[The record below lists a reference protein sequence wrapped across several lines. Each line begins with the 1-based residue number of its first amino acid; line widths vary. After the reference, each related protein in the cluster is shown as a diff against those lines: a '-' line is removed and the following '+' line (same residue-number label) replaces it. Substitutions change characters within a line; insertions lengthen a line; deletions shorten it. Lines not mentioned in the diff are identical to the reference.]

1 MLTRQELL
9 DKVRCYAADADV
21 EHLQRA
27 YMRVREIGGGA
38 LGTVETGVQRSL
50 AVADLLADL
59 RLDVDTLS
67 AGLLFP
73 SVEEERL
80 TEGQIEEEFGGEIA
94 ELVRGT
100 CQLAQVNYRSSAEH
114 QAEAFRKMIFAMAS
128 DLRVLLVRLADR
140 LYTLR
145 SLKTGGGARRG
156 RLAEETLDIY
166 APIANRLGIKTF
178 KSELED
184 LAFAILHTRRYEALE
199 EKLSSR
205 REVSD
210 RFIERISGALEELAR
225 EQHIDGAVHGRLK
238 HMSSI
243 HTKMRNKQLDF
254 EEVSD
259 LVAFRVIVDDVAS
272 CYAMLGAVHAR
283 WEPIHERFKDYVG
296 QPKSNGYQSLHT
308 TVLGKQGERFEV
320 QIRSQEM
327 HQVAELGIAAH
338 WRYKEGHLALS
349 PKELERISRVGE
361 LSRMVAEIQDPQEF
375 VEMVKVD
382 LFADEVYVYTP
393 QGEVKWFPLGSTA
406 LDFAYSVHSEVGKH
420 AVGARV
426 HGQMVPLRYKLQ
438 SGDRVEVLTRKDQ
451 VPSRDWMRMVV
462 SHRARSKIRAYL
474 QKEAREKAR
483 QEGYDALENELKK
496 HDLKLA
502 KVLKSAEFNKV
513 LEQIR
518 ARNADELCVRI
529 GYGSLALFKV
539 MEILV
544 PEPEEEEEF
553 SLPAMG
559 DELSRKKSAASGSK
573 VRVHGLEGMLTTIAR
588 CCRPVQGDAIVG
600 YITRGRGITV
610 HRVDCPQATR
620 LDPRRTIP
628 TEWTGATGGT
638 QQARIRVV
646 MEDRSGMLATVTKRI
661 GLMKINIASC
671 DVQIGDDGFGTVV
684 FGLAVRDRAQ
694 LRQVI
699 QKLSEV
705 PGVVEVGRI

>member
-9 DKVRCYAADADV
+9 DKVRCYAPDADV
-21 EHLQRA
+21 QHLERA
-27 YMRVREIGGGA
+27 YQRVRKIDGGA
-38 LGTVETGVQRSL
+38 LGTVDTSVQRSL
-50 AVADLLADL
+50 SVADLLADL
-59 RLDVDTLS
+59 RLDVDTVA

-73 SVEEERL
+73 SVEEGRL
-80 TEGQIEEEFGGEIA
+80 TESQIEEEFGEEIA

-114 QAEAFRKMIFAMAS
+114 QAEAFRKMIFAMSS

-145 SLKTGGGARRG
+145 LLKHGGGVRRG

-166 APIANRLGIKTF
+166 APIANRLGIQTF

-210 RFIERISGALEELAR
+210 RFIGRITDALEQIAE
-225 EQHIDGAVHGRLK
+225 EQQIQATVYGRLK
-238 HMSSI
+238 HTSSI
-243 HTKMRNKQLDF
+243 HNKMQNKQLDF
-254 EEVSD
+254 DEVAD

-283 WEPIHERFKDYVG
+283 WEPIHDRFKDFIG

-327 HQVAELGIAAH
+327 HEVAELGIAAH

-349 PKELERISRVGE
+349 PKEMDRISRVGE

-462 SHRARSKIRAYL
+462 SHRARAKIRAYL
-474 QKEAREKAR
+474 HKEARQKAR
-483 QEGYDALENELKK
+483 QEGYDSLEAELKK
-496 HDLKLA
+496 HDLKLN
-502 KVLKSAEFNKV
+502 KVLKSVEFARV
-513 LEQIR
+513 LEQVR

-539 MEILV
+539 MEVLA
-544 PEPEEEEEF
+544 PEPEDEEEF
-553 SLPAMG
+553 CLPAM
-559 DELSRKKSAASGSK
+559 DEGATRKRAAGARST

-588 CCRPVQGDAIVG
+588 CCRPVPGDAIVG

-620 LDPRRTIP
+620 LDPNRTIP
-628 TEWTGATGGT
+628 TEWTRGTGEAQYT
-638 QQARIRVV
+638 RIRMV
-646 MEDRSGMLATVTKRI
+646 MQDRTGMLATVTKRI
-661 GLMKINIASC
+661 GLMKINIISC
-671 DVQIGDDGFGTVV
+671 DVQIGDDGFGTVFV
-684 FGLAVRDRAQ
+684 GLEVRDRSQ
-694 LRQVI
+694 LRSVI
-699 QKLSEV
+699 QKLSEI
-705 PGVVEVGRI
+705 PGVVEVARS